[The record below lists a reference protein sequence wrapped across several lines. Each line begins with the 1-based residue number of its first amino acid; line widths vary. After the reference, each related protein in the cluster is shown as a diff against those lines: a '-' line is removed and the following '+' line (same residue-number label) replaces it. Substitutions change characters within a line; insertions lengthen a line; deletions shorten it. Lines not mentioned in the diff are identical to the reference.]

1 MKLTRIAATLA
12 GCLIAGSAFA
22 QDVVRLGV
30 ANDRS
35 GIYSD
40 LGGLGSEIATKM
52 AVEDF
57 GGTVLGKKI
66 EVIGGDT
73 QNKVDIAGNMIRKWF
88 DTQDV
93 VALIDGGASSTGL
106 AGVNIAKEK
115 NRSAII
121 SGGFAGNFSG
131 AQCTNVSTQWAP
143 DTYAL
148 ANAVVRGTIQQGG
161 KSWYFIT
168 TDYVFGKTLEETAA
182 NFVKQEGGKVVGN
195 TRHPLGA
202 TDFASYLLQAQSS
215 GADVVGISSAGGD
228 LINLIKQA
236 QQFGLTAGKQKL
248 LAFLV
253 FINDV
258 QGLGLNNA
266 QGLSFPTA
274 FYWDLNDD
282 TRAFTKRW
290 QEKTGFT
297 RAPSMVQ
304 ALSYIGTLHYLEAVK
319 AAGSFDGDKVN
330 AKMREMPVNSKLI
343 KNAKVRAQDGRVIM
357 DLYQVQVKTPAE
369 SKGPNDVYKVLATIP
384 GDQVFVPLDKSECP
398 LVKK

>member
-1 MKLTRIAATLA
+1 MKFSRIAAALA

-40 LGGLGSEIATKM
+40 LGGLGSEIATRM

-88 DTQDV
+88 DTQNV

-131 AQCTNVSTQWAP
+131 AQCTNISTQWTP

-148 ANAVVRGTIQQGG
+148 ANATLPFQLELARRGVRDAVRAAPRVAHVAAGQVHQGRASSPDPSGGVRAVGRATVQQQRPRAKRRGTR
-161 KSWYFIT
+161 
-168 TDYVFGKTLEETAA
+168 TD
-182 NFVKQEGGKVVGN
+182 
-195 TRHPLGA
+195 
-202 TDFASYLLQAQSS
+202 
-215 GADVVGISSAGGD
+215 
-228 LINLIKQA
+228 
-236 QQFGLTAGKQKL
+236 GLAM
-248 LAFLV
+248 
-253 FINDV
+253 
-258 QGLGLNNA
+258 
-266 QGLSFPTA
+266 
-274 FYWDLNDD
+274 
-282 TRAFTKRW
+282 KR
-290 QEKTGFT
+290 
-297 RAPSMVQ
+297 
-304 ALSYIGTLHYLEAVK
+304 
-319 AAGSFDGDKVN
+319 
-330 AKMREMPVNSKLI
+330 
-343 KNAKVRAQDGRVIM
+343 
-357 DLYQVQVKTPAE
+357 
-369 SKGPNDVYKVLATIP
+369 
-384 GDQVFVPLDKSECP
+384 
-398 LVKK
+398 